1 MSESIIQRDI
11 RLAIGGQDVVI
22 WRNETGATVQVSRYE
37 LQALLDNVT
46 DVAFVKR
53 ILRTM
58 LARGL
63 ISYGLCKGSSD
74 LIGLRRGDGRF
85 VAIEVKKPGG
95 NRRPEQHNFIN
106 LVREFGGLA
115 GFAENVEQAKGI
127 IL

>member
-22 WRNETGATVQVSRYE
+22 WRNETGATVPVSLSE
-37 LQALLDNVT
+37 LVDA
-46 DVAFVKR
+46 VKAARLGNFSFLQR
-53 ILRTM
+53 IIS
-58 LARGL
+58 RGIL
-63 ISYGLCKGSSD
+63 SYGLCKGSSD

-95 NRRPEQHNFIN
+95 NRRPEQHNYIS

-127 IL
+127 IR